1 MSITLTTNST
11 SKRNHT
17 KVNSFGPLNGAT
29 GSIDKRG
36 SINFLKGVPRLS
48 RFKRL
53 KDKQK
58 ARFYADLHLLLS
70 SGLDI
75 NTSFEILISQAK
87 GEWERKQYKGVR
99 LEIIAGLALADAMR
113 KMNLAGSYEYYSLKI
128 GEESGKIEAVLLEI
142 KRYYERKIK
151 QKRQV
156 SGALTYPVM
165 VLFTAVVAVGFM
177 LNVIVPMFEEVFN
190 RFQGNLPL
198 LTQKIIDL
206 SEWMKRYGWIVLL
219 SIVGLALAFKL
230 LIRKPDFLMLWHKC
244 VLHTPLFGKLIKDLE
259 SARFCHIMSLLT
271 AAKSP
276 LVQSLEMVADMITF
290 MPLKKSVQSIGQ
302 GIAAGE
308 AFHDSVKKT
317 GFFDR
322 KFTSLIKAGEEV
334 NQLEYSFNQ
343 LNEQYNQEID
353 HKLSI
358 MASLMEPVLIILV
371 GGIVAVI
378 LIAMYLPLFQIGSSI
393 Y

>member
-1 MSITLTTNST
+1 MSITISNSRA
-11 SKRNHT
+11 SKPIQSALESNHT
-17 KVNSFGPLNGAT
+17 APKKTFAQILQGDIRILKA
-29 GSIDKRG
+29 KR
-36 SINFLKGVPRLS
+36 F
-48 RFKRL
+48 

-58 ARFYADLHLLLS
+58 ARLYADLHLLLS

-75 NTSFEILISQAK
+75 NTSFEILISQAS
-87 GEWERKQYKGVR
+87 GEWEKKQYEGVKKK
-99 LEIIAGLALADAMR
+99 IISGLSLAEAMQ
-113 KMNLAGSYEYYSLKI
+113 KMNLAGSYEYHSLKI
-128 GEESGKIEAVLLEI
+128 GEESGKIEGVLSEI
-142 KRYYERKIK
+142 KRYYERKIR

-156 SGALTYPVM
+156 SSALTYPVL
-165 VLFTAVVAVGFM
+165 VLFTAVIAVGFM

-190 RFQGNLPL
+190 RFQGNLPP

-206 SEWMKRYGWIVLL
+206 SEWMKQHGWILIMALIGLGVSFRILRKRPRFLRFWHLSLL
-219 SIVGLALAFKL
+219 RI
-230 LIRKPDFLMLWHKC
+230 
-244 VLHTPLFGKLIKDLE
+244 PLFGKLIKDIE

-271 AAKSP
+271 AARSP
-276 LVQSLEMVADMITF
+276 LVQSLEMVADMIGF
-290 MPLKKSVQSIGQ
+290 MPLKESVKSIGE
-302 GIAAGE
+302 GISTGK
-308 AFHDSVKKT
+308 AFHDSVEQT

-334 NQLEYSFNQ
+334 NKLEYSFNQ

-358 MASLMEPVLIILV
+358 MASLMEPILILLV

-378 LIAMYLPLFQIGSSI
+378 LIAMYLPLFQIGNSI

>member
-1 MSITLTTNST
+1 MSISISHTQTTKKAS
-11 SKRNHT
+11 RNIQLG
-17 KVNSFGPLNGAT
+17 SFQ
-29 GSIDKRG
+29 IFRK
-36 SINFLKGVPRLS
+36 
-48 RFKRL
+48 KRL

-75 NTSFEILISQAK
+75 NTTFDILISQTT
-87 GEWERKQYKGVR
+87 GDWEKRQYQGVQQD
-99 LEIIAGLALADAMR
+99 IISGASLADAMKSR
-113 KMNLAGSYEYYSLKI
+113 NLAGSYEYYSLKI
-128 GEESGKIEAVLLEI
+128 GEESGKIEEVLSEI

-156 SGALTYPVM
+156 SGALTYPVL
-165 VLFTAVVAVGFM
+165 VLLTAVIAVGFM

-190 RFQGNLPL
+190 RFQGNLPP
-198 LTQKIIDL
+198 LTQRIIDI
-206 SEWMKRYGWIVLL
+206 SDWMTQYSWLLVLILAGAGIAIRLLWEKGW
-219 SIVGLALAFKL
+219 FK
-230 LIRKPDFLMLWHKC
+230 KFWHRIILKI
-244 VLHTPLFGKLIKDLE
+244 PLFGRLVKDIE
-259 SARFCHIMSLLT
+259 SARFCHIMALLT

-276 LVQSLEMVADMITF
+276 LVQSLHMVSDMISF
-290 MPLKKSVQSIGQ
+290 IPLKDAITSTANGISKGKALHDCVNQS
-302 GIAAGE
+302 
-308 AFHDSVKKT
+308 

-334 NQLEYSFNQ
+334 NKLEYSFNQ
-343 LNEQYNQEID
+343 LNDQYNQEID

-358 MASLMEPVLIILV
+358 LASLMEPMLILLV

-378 LIAMYLPLFQIGSSI
+378 LIAMYLPLFQLGTSI

>member
-1 MSITLTTNST
+1 MSISISSDRISEEKRHENKPKPQLTNNIFKLMQGDVGLLQS
-11 SKRNHT
+11 
-17 KVNSFGPLNGAT
+17 
-29 GSIDKRG
+29 
-36 SINFLKGVPRLS
+36 
-48 RFKRL
+48 KRL

-58 ARFYADLHLLLS
+58 ARLFADLHLLLS

-75 NTSFEILISQAK
+75 NTSFEILVSQST
-87 GEWERKQYKGVR
+87 GTWEKQQLDGVKQ
-99 LEIIAGLALADAMR
+99 EIISGASLADAMY
-113 KMNLAGSYEYYSLKI
+113 KMKLAGSYEYHSLKI
-128 GEESGKIEAVLLEI
+128 GEESGKIEGVLNEI

-156 SGALTYPVM
+156 SSALTYPVL

-190 RFQGNLPL
+190 RFQGNLPA
-198 LTQKIIDL
+198 LTQKIIDM
-206 SEWMKRYGWIVLL
+206 SDWMKQYGWI
-219 SIVGLALAFKL
+219 LALL
-230 LIRKPDFLMLWHKC
+230 LFGVGISLRVLRKQPRFLKIWQLG
-244 VLHTPLFGKLIKDLE
+244 LLRIPLFGKLIKDIE

-276 LVQSLEMVADMITF
+276 LVQSLEMVSEMITF
-290 MPLKKSVQSIGQ
+290 IPLKESITNIGEDISTGKSLH
-302 GIAAGE
+302 A
-308 AFHDSVKKT
+308 SVEET

-334 NQLEYSFNQ
+334 NKLDYSFNQ
-343 LNEQYNQEID
+343 LNDQYNQEID

-358 MASLMEPVLIILV
+358 LASLMEPLLILLV